1 MPLRGLSFQKIKGRK
16 LRNRPDTV
24 NPKQIQNSGLLNAC
38 LKGARTLPR
47 PDRKCK
53 CHIPCSHPNS
63 NISLRS
69 DPTLNPHQKTAQSGL
84 TRYGPAR
91 IKHVLLR
98 GISSAGRA
106 RAWHARGHRFDPVI
120 LHQFGSFRATTFNG
134 GCFSFGWLLLRLP
147 DFLGNTHGAITLAA
161 HGAVMLIDLVALF
174 GRQGGAAVFA
184 GARGIK

>member
-120 LHQFGSFRATTFNG
+120 LHQFGSFTATTFNG
-134 GCFSFGWLLLRLP
+134 GCFFFNLSSRRPVLFQIANHGGRHRHGRWRPAVPAGCVRHSIVPADALRRYP
-147 DFLGNTHGAITLAA
+147 
-161 HGAVMLIDLVALF
+161 
-174 GRQGGAAVFA
+174 
-184 GARGIK
+184 